1 VKPRSLRLRLVLAAT
16 LWSLLTLGAAGA
28 AIILIFGET
37 VRRDQLEDL
46 GASLDVLTAELARAA
61 PNPDGALY
69 DPRYRTP
76 AGGLYYQVDVPGSA
90 ESLRSRSLWDTR
102 LSLPAPMPGEDL
114 LATTPGP
121 ESQAL
126 ALLVRDVELAGD
138 GSAPRRLRI
147 AVGEDLNL
155 RGHSMMEFGSSIATA
170 MAIVAALLFVAVLLI
185 VQLGLRPVRAIE
197 RGIEQIRAGQAERLD
212 ERVPAEF
219 GSLVREVNSLLDVHE
234 RGVQLSRERADD
246 LAHGLKT
253 PLAVMRATAERLRR
267 TGDDSNSSALELLS
281 EEMAARIDYQL
292 RLTHLRIR
300 SDNLGFGTAVDQA
313 LLRSVAVIRKT
324 GRGSDLFWHLSADK
338 VSANIDAHDL
348 MELVGVLLENAAKWA
363 KSEVVVSCGP
373 HDGMARFMVTDD
385 GPGLL
390 EGQIEQLGTRGKRLD
405 ENRSGNGFGIAI
417 AKEVVRLNSGT
428 VSFEKAPAGG
438 LCVVVLLPLGGPS

>member
-1 VKPRSLRLRLVLAAT
+1 MKPRSLRLRLVLAAT
-16 LWSLLTLGAAGA
+16 LWSLLTLGAASA
-28 AIILIFGET
+28 VITLIFGET

-46 GASLDVLTAELARAA
+46 GASLDVLTAELARTM
-61 PNPDGALY
+61 PNPDDALY

-76 AGGLYYQVDVPGSA
+76 AGGLYYQVDVPGTE

-102 LSLPAPMPGEDL
+102 LTLPAPPRGEDL
-114 LATTPGP
+114 LTTAAGP
-121 ESQAL
+121 ESQSL
-126 ALLVRDVELAGD
+126 ALLVRDVELAGQ
-138 GSAPRRLRI
+138 GVAPRRLRI
-147 AVGEDLNL
+147 AVGEDLTV
-155 RGHSMMEFGSSIATA
+155 RGHSVMEFGSSIAIA

-185 VQLGLRPVRAIE
+185 VQFGLRPVRAIE
-197 RGIEQIRAGQAERLD
+197 RGIEQIRAGRVERLD

-219 GSLVREVNSLLDVHE
+219 GTLVREVNSLLDVHE

-253 PLAVMRATAERLRR
+253 PLAVMRATAERLRQA
-267 TGDDSNSSALELLS
+267 GDDSNSSALELLS

-300 SDNLGFGTAVDQA
+300 SDNLGFGTPVDQA

-324 GRGSDLFWHLSADK
+324 GRGADLFWHLSADK

-363 KSEVVVSCGP
+363 RSEVVVSCGP

-390 EGQIEQLGTRGKRLD
+390 EGQIEQLGIRGKRLD
-405 ENRSGNGFGIAI
+405 EHRSGNGFGIAI

-428 VSFEKAPAGG
+428 VAFDKAAAGG
-438 LCVVVLLPLGGPS
+438 LSVVVLLPLASQT